1 MGGITTNPIRS
12 WNGAI
17 PSVSRIIRRNFTFRL
32 PAREIPLGGRT
43 LVMGILNLTPDS
55 FSDGGEYADL
65 HDAVERGLE
74 LERDGADILD
84 IGGESTR
91 PGARPVEVEQELER
105 TIPVIEALRGR
116 GLKIPIS
123 IDSYKAAVAQRAL
136 RAGAEIINDVS
147 GLRYD
152 AAMAETAAR
161 HRAGLILMHL
171 RGSPRT
177 MQEIP
182 PVKNVL
188 PAVRNGL
195 ETSLRRAL
203 ASGVQRHGIVLDPG
217 IGFGKT
223 AQQNYELIASLP
235 RIARLGY
242 PILVGPSRKSFLNAT
257 LEKTSRSHHRTR
269 NAMQI
274 SSQDTL
280 TRTAA
285 AAALAASVLRGAHI
299 VRVHDVKQML
309 PAIRCADLLLDPLH
323 R

>member
-1 MGGITTNPIRS
+1 
-12 WNGAI
+12 
-17 PSVSRIIRRNFTFRL
+17 
-32 PAREIPLGGRT
+32 
-43 LVMGILNLTPDS
+43 MGILNVTPDS
-55 FSDGGEYADL
+55 FSDGGEYSDL

-91 PGARPVEVEQELER
+91 PGAQPVEAEEELER

-116 GLKIPIS
+116 GLEIPIS
-123 IDSYKAAVAQRAL
+123 IDSYKAAVAYRAL

-161 HRAGLILMHL
+161 EHAGLILMHL

-182 PVKNVL
+182 PVKNIL

-203 ASGVQRHGIVLDPG
+203 AKGVQRRGIVMDPG

-223 AQQNYELIASLP
+223 AQQNYELIAHLP

-242 PILVGPSRKSFLNAT
+242 PILVGPSRKSFQKSALENAGGRN
-257 LEKTSRSHHRTR
+257 KRIR
-269 NAMQI
+269 NAMPT
-274 SSQDTL
+274 SSQNTL
-280 TRTAA
+280 TRTAT
-285 AAALAASVLRGAHI
+285 AAALTASVLRGAHI

-309 PAIRCADLLLDPLH
+309 PAICCADLLLDSLQH
-323 R
+323 